1 MPGSMPVTSPSNMN
15 RRTLFRLGAGL
26 GLGVAAAPL
35 LAACGDG
42 GTAAKAEAI
51 GGKVLPTTA
60 VRNIGIKA
68 DLPGTAAGVPSA
80 FQKYPADLVRATKGT
95 PLKGAKKITAVT
107 ETYAPLPPDRGK
119 NAAWRAIEKLLGT
132 EIDFT
137 AVPADDYPAKFSTM
151 VAGDQLPDIFMYP
164 ETGGV
169 DNLSSFLAAKCVDL
183 GPHLSGDKVKD
194 YPNLAA
200 VPEYAWRGAVK
211 GGKLYG
217 IPIARNGSGGA
228 GFYRADLFERAG
240 VTGLDQID
248 SIDRLVELAQDITDA
263 KKKQYFFTGGS
274 VNLLAMSAGA
284 QHFWK
289 HDTRTGKWTYQLEDE
304 KYRYALETAAKLYK
318 AGCFY
323 PGTVQMAGAQKAEYT
338 NLFKNGKAAYVY
350 DGMPGYL
357 TTGSGY
363 VDAMAVIDRSF
374 DVRPMT
380 PVGRDAVAWTDNP
393 SLQNCFVTKAGE
405 DRVKE
410 ILRLADFAASPFGS
424 VEYTLMNYGVEG
436 TDHRRD
442 SKGTPVLTKQGTQD
456 VTVPWSKLA
465 SATPAFFSATHA
477 DAATYVHEA
486 YTRLI
491 PMMIEDPTLSYSSP
505 TWDSKGLGSLY
516 TIHLD
521 GMKDLVTGR
530 KPMSS
535 YDALVKKWRKA
546 GGDTCRAEFE
556 QASQKGK
563 K

>member
-1 MPGSMPVTSPSNMN
+1 MPGSNPVN
-15 RRTLFRLGAGL
+15 RRSLLRWSAGL
-26 GLGVAAAPL
+26 GLGAAAAPL

-42 GTAAKAEAI
+42 GTAAKAASI

-60 VRNIGIKA
+60 LRTVGA
-68 DLPGTAAGVPSA
+68 QPDLPGTAAGVPNA
-80 FQKYPADLVRATKGT
+80 FLKYPTDLRRATTGT
-95 PLKGAKKITAVT
+95 PLKGARKITAVT
-107 ETYAPLPPDRGK
+107 ETYAPLPPNRAK
-119 NAAWRAIEKLLGT
+119 NAAWREIEKLLGAQV
-132 EIDFT
+132 DFT

-169 DNLSSFLAAKCVDL
+169 DNLASFLAAKCADL
-183 GPHLSGDKVKD
+183 GPYLSGGKVKD

-200 VPEYAWRGAVK
+200 IPEYAWRDAVK

-228 GFYRADLFERAG
+228 GFYRADLFAKAG
-240 VTGLDQID
+240 VTRLDQID
-248 SIDRLVELAQDITDA
+248 SVERLVELAKDLSDA
-263 KKKQYFFTGGS
+263 RKKQYFFTGGS
-274 VNLLAMSAGA
+274 VNLLAMSFGA
-284 QHFWK
+284 QHYWK

-304 KYRYALETAAKLYK
+304 KYRHAVETAAKLYK
-318 AGCFY
+318 SGCFY
-323 PGTVQMAGAQKAEYT
+323 PGTVQMSGAQKAEYT

-350 DGMPGYL
+350 DGMPAYL

-363 VDAMAVIDRSF
+363 VDAMAGIDKSF

-380 PVGRDAVAWTDNP
+380 PVGAGAVAWTDNA
-393 SLQNCFVTKAGE
+393 SLENCFVSKAGAA
-405 DRVKE
+405 RIKE

-436 TDHRRD
+436 VDHRRD
-442 SKGTPVLTKQGTQD
+442 AKGTPVLTKQGTQD

-465 SATPAFFSATHA
+465 SATPAFFSATHPE
-477 DAATYVHEA
+477 AARYVHEA
-486 YTRLI
+486 YTRII
-491 PMMIEDPTLSYSSP
+491 PMMIEDPTLGYSSP

-521 GMKDLVTGR
+521 GMKDIVAGR
-530 KPMSS
+530 RPMS
-535 YDALVKKWRKA
+535 YFDELVKKWRNA

>member
-1 MPGSMPVTSPSNMN
+1 MSGSTPVN
-15 RRTLFRLGAGL
+15 RRTLFRWGAGL
-26 GLGVAAAPL
+26 GLGVVAAPL

-51 GGKVLPTTA
+51 GGKVLPTST
-60 VRNIGIKA
+60 VRNIGIPA
-68 DLPGTAAGVPSA
+68 DLPGTAAGVPNA
-80 FQKYPADLVRATKGT
+80 FLKYPADLKRATKGT

-107 ETYAPLPPDRGK
+107 ETYAPLPPGRGQ
-119 NAAWRAIEKLLGT
+119 NAAWREVEKLLGA
-132 EIDFT
+132 EVDFT

-183 GPHLSGDKVKD
+183 GPYLSGSKVKD

-200 VPEYAWRGAVK
+200 IPEYAWRDAVK

-228 GFYRADLFERAG
+228 GFYRADLFAKAG
-240 VTGLDQID
+240 VTSLDQID
-248 SIDRLVELAQDITDA
+248 SIERLVQLAKELSDA

-284 QHFWK
+284 QHYWK
-289 HDTRTGKWTYQLEDE
+289 HDAKTGKWTYQLEDD
-304 KYRYALETAAKLYK
+304 KYRHAIETAAKLYK

-323 PGTVQMAGAQKAEYT
+323 PGTVQMSGAQKAEYT

-363 VDAMAVIDRSF
+363 VDAMAAIDKTF

-380 PVGRDAVAWTDNP
+380 PVGADAVAWTDNA

-405 DRVKE
+405 ERVKE

-424 VEYTLMNYGVEG
+424 VEYTLINYGVEG
-436 TDHRRD
+436 TDYKRD
-442 SKGTPVLTKQGTQD
+442 ATGTPILTKQGTQD
-456 VTVPWSKLA
+456 VTVPWSKLV
-465 SATPAFFSATHA
+465 SATPAFFSATHP
-477 DAATYVHEA
+477 DAAKYVHEA
-486 YTRLI
+486 YTKII
-491 PMMIEDPTLSYSSP
+491 PIMIEDPTLSYSSP

-521 GMKDLVTGR
+521 GLKDIVTGR

-535 YDALVKKWRKA
+535 YDALIKKWRNA